1 MISNVVQL
9 YVVHKLSRLL
19 NLTVS
24 GNYAQNESTA
34 VDFKF
39 DTLIASAKL
48 EYKLTRSTQI
58 SLTQEYNHFSYTG
71 TSPFDRYATTLMLTT
86 LWK

>member
-9 YVVHKLSRLL
+9 YVVHKFTRLL
-19 NLTVS
+19 HLTVS

-39 DTLIASAKL
+39 DTLIASARL
-48 EYKLTRSTQI
+48 DYQLTRSTQI
-58 SLTQEYNHFSYTG
+58 SLSQEYDHFSYTG
-71 TSPFDRYATTLMLTT
+71 VSPFDRYATTLMLR
-86 LWK
+86 LME